1 MAKGHE
7 PYTKFRAWMQEN
19 GVQANEI
26 ADLLGIGKSAVS
38 KRLNGTGA
46 DFSAGEVRTICL
58 HYGISA
64 DTFFVA
70 NKVS

>member
-1 MAKGHE
+1 MVLSHE
-7 PYTKFRAWMQEN
+7 PYTKFMAWMKEH

-26 ADLLGIGKSAVS
+26 ADLLGVGKSSVS

-46 DFSAGEVRTICL
+46 DFSAAEVRTICL

-64 DTFFVA
+64 DEFFVA